1 MIGIGEDSHAFGSDK
16 KLILGGVVFEGE
28 KGLIAHSDGDVVRH
42 ALFNAVSSA
51 LGGRSIGFYFPDTNI
66 DQKNMNSEN
75 YIRSA
80 VAMLKEKNC
89 VVENISISIEAK
101 KPKIEPK
108 SEEMK
113 KKIASSFGID
123 PSSVGITAT
132 TGEGLTSFGKGEG
145 IRVVAVVSIKKVK

>member
-16 KLILGGVVFEGE
+16 KLILGGVIFEGE
-28 KGLIAHSDGDVVRH
+28 KGLIAHSDGDVVFH

-75 YIRSA
+75 YIKSA

-89 VVENISISIEAK
+89 AVENISISIEAK
-101 KPKIEPK
+101 KPKIEPRA
-108 SEEMK
+108 EEMK
-113 KKIASSFGID
+113 NKIAANFGIN

-145 IRVVAVVSIKKVK
+145 IRVTAVVSIKNL

>member
-28 KGLIAHSDGDVVRH
+28 KGLMAHSDGDVVLH

-51 LGGRSIGFYFPDTNI
+51 LGGRSIGFYFPDS
-66 DQKNMNSEN
+66 DYKNKDMNSM
-75 YIRSA
+75 ISIKKA
-80 VAMLKEKNC
+80 VEMLNEKNC
-89 VVENISISIEAK
+89 VVENISISVEAK
-101 KPKIEPK
+101 KPKIEPR

-113 KKIASSFGID
+113 NKIAASFGIE
-123 PSSVGITAT
+123 SSRVGITAT

-145 IRVVAVVSIKKVK
+145 IRVTAVVSIKSL